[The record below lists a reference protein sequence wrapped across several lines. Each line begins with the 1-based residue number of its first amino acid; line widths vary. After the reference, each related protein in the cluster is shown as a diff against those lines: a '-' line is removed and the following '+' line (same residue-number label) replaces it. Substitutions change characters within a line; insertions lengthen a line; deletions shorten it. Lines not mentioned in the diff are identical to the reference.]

1 MNPKTSV
8 NRNTGHDMLQLENGI
23 IYLKARLAEEPITK
37 GHEGGKKAANIIR
50 KYNIP
55 EQTFY
60 R

>member
-1 MNPKTSV
+1 
-8 NRNTGHDMLQLENGI
+8 MLQLENGI